1 MDADKKEGVIG
12 AEVFFMKSRT
22 SVIIGTVILII
33 AGGFMAFAMQHPE
46 LSFPWSQRVTFMLY
60 GAYIWFIFRFL
71 IDIPVF
77 RRNREKIGKSTV
89 RAVIFFM
96 MAVVFLAMEMTGD
109 TVNIYTII
117 RGFIVVGACD
127 VAIENTCKKIE
138 KGESA
143 DEKE

>member
-1 MDADKKEGVIG
+1 
-12 AEVFFMKSRT
+12 MKSRT
-22 SVIIGTVILII
+22 SIIIGTIMLII
-33 AGGFMAFAMQHPE
+33 AGGFVSFAMQHPE
-46 LSFPWSQRVTFMLY
+46 LSFPWSQRITFMLY
-60 GAYIWFIFRFL
+60 GAYIWFVFRFL

-77 RRNREKIGKSTV
+77 RRNREKTDKSIV
-89 RAVIFFM
+89 RAVVFFL
-96 MAVVFLAMEMTGD
+96 MAAVFLAMEITGD

-127 VAIENTCKKIE
+127 VAMENICKKID

>member
-1 MDADKKEGVIG
+1 
-12 AEVFFMKSRT
+12 MKSRT
-22 SVIIGTVILII
+22 SVIIGTIMLII
-33 AGGFMAFAMQHPE
+33 AGGFVAFAMQHPE
-46 LSFPWSQRVTFMLY
+46 LSFPWSQRITFMLY

-77 RRNREKIGKSTV
+77 RRNREKTGKSIV
-89 RAVIFFM
+89 RAVVFFL
-96 MAVVFLAMEMTGD
+96 MAAVFLAMEITGD

-127 VAIENTCKKIE
+127 VAMENICKKID

>member
-1 MDADKKEGVIG
+1 
-12 AEVFFMKSRT
+12 MKSRT
-22 SVIIGTVILII
+22 SVIIGTIMLII
-33 AGGFMAFAMQHPE
+33 AGGFVAFAMQHPE

-60 GAYIWFIFRFL
+60 GTYIWFIFRFL

-96 MAVVFLAMEMTGD
+96 MAVVFLVMEMTGD

-127 VAIENTCKKIE
+127 VAISRVVMVHRSLVYSGVWASLPNCCRIASST
-138 KGESA
+138 
-143 DEKE
+143 

>member
-1 MDADKKEGVIG
+1 
-12 AEVFFMKSRT
+12 MKSRT
-22 SVIIGTVILII
+22 SVIIGTIMLII
-33 AGGFMAFAMQHPE
+33 AGGFVAFAMQHPE
-46 LSFPWSQRVTFMLY
+46 LSFPWSQRITFMLY
-60 GAYIWFIFRFL
+60 GAYIWFRFRFL

-77 RRNREKIGKSTV
+77 RRNREKTGKSIV
-89 RAVIFFM
+89 RAVVFFL
-96 MAVVFLAMEMTGD
+96 MAAVFLAMEITGD

-127 VAIENTCKKIE
+127 VAMENICKKID

>member
-1 MDADKKEGVIG
+1 
-12 AEVFFMKSRT
+12 MKSRT
-22 SVIIGTVILII
+22 SVIIGTIMLII
-33 AGGFMAFAMQHPE
+33 AGGFVAFAMQHPE

-60 GAYIWFIFRFL
+60 GTYIWFIFRFL

-96 MAVVFLAMEMTGD
+96 MALCFFLMEVTGE
-109 TVNIYTII
+109 TVNVYTIL

-127 VAIENTCKKIE
+127 VAIENLQRR
-138 KGESA
+138 
-143 DEKE
+143 

>member
-1 MDADKKEGVIG
+1 
-12 AEVFFMKSRT
+12 MKSRT
-22 SVIIGTVILII
+22 SVIIGTIMFII
-33 AGGFMAFAMQHPE
+33 AGGFVAFAMQHPE

-60 GAYIWFIFRFL
+60 GTYIWFMFRFL

-77 RRNREKIGKSTV
+77 RQNREKIGKSTG

-96 MAVVFLAMEMTGD
+96 VAVVFLIMEMTGD

-127 VAIENTCKKIE
+127 VAIENIRKKHE
-138 KGESA
+138 NGENA

>member
-1 MDADKKEGVIG
+1 
-12 AEVFFMKSRT
+12 MKSRT
-22 SVIIGTVILII
+22 SVIIGTIMLII
-33 AGGFMAFAMQHPE
+33 AGGFVAFAMQHPE

-60 GAYIWFIFRFL
+60 GTYIWFIFRFL

-96 MAVVFLAMEMTGD
+96 MAVVFLVMEMTGD

-117 RGFIVVGACD
+117 RGFIVVGAYD
-127 VAIENTCKKIE
+127 VAIENICKKHE

-143 DEKE
+143 DEEE

>member
-1 MDADKKEGVIG
+1 
-12 AEVFFMKSRT
+12 MKSRT
-22 SVIIGTVILII
+22 SVIIGTIMLII
-33 AGGFMAFAMQHPE
+33 AGGFVAFAMQHPE

-60 GAYIWFIFRFL
+60 GTYIWFIFRFL

-77 RRNREKIGKSTV
+77 RRNRKKIGKSTV

-96 MAVVFLAMEMTGD
+96 MAVVFLVMEMTGD

-117 RGFIVVGACD
+117 RGFIVVGAYD
-127 VAIENTCKKIE
+127 VAIENICKKHE

-143 DEKE
+143 DEEE

>member
-1 MDADKKEGVIG
+1 
-12 AEVFFMKSRT
+12 MKSRI
-22 SVIIGTVILII
+22 SIIIGTIMLII
-33 AGGFMAFAMQHPE
+33 AGGFVAFAMQHPE
-46 LSFPWSQRVTFMLY
+46 LSFPWSQRITFMLY

-71 IDIPVF
+71 VDIPFF
-77 RRNREKIGKSTV
+77 RRNREKTGESIV
-89 RAVIFFM
+89 RAVVFFL

-127 VAIENTCKKIE
+127 AAIENICKKHE
-138 KGESA
+138 KGENA

>member
-33 AGGFMAFAMQHPE
+33 AGGFVAFAMQHPE